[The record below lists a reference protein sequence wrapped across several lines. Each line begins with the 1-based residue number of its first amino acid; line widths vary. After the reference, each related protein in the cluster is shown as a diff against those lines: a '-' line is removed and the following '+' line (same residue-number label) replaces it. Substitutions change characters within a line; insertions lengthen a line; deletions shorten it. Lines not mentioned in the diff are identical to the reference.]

1 MIKLLHAGKNVMK
14 KNCGFY
20 EVFNIFDEIDNNCNK
35 LDGYNPR
42 TLNKINTKNW
52 NPAVSKNY
60 GI

>member
-1 MIKLLHAGKNVMK
+1 MK
-14 KNCGFY
+14 KDCGFY

-42 TLNKINTKNW
+42 TLNKINTKSW

>member
-14 KNCGFY
+14 KKCGFC

-42 TLNKINTKNW
+42 TLNKINTK
-52 NPAVSKNY
+52 S
-60 GI
+60 